1 MENAFYL
8 DPRLTESSFDV
19 AALELCKVLLVDN
32 ALFPWVILVPQRAG
46 IKEII
51 DLNAQDRI
59 TLIQE
64 ISMISEIMREVFSPD
79 KLNVAALGNI
89 VPQLHVHIIARY
101 QSDSAW
107 PQPVFGNST
116 KPYGPEYSGKLINRL
131 KEKIIL
137 RLLKI

>member
-1 MENAFYL
+1 MENSFYL
-8 DPRLTESSFDV
+8 DPRLAEGSIGV
-19 AALELCKVLLVDN
+19 ASLELCEVLLFNN
-32 ALFPWVILVPQRAG
+32 ALFPWVILVPQRAE

-64 ISMISEIMREVFSPD
+64 ISMISEIMQEVFSPD

-107 PQPVFGNST
+107 PQPVFGNGK
-116 KPYGPEYSGKLINRL
+116 KPYDPEYSGKIINRL